1 MTGFEIRIRSGTGT
15 LVRTFAIGNL
25 APNAEAI
32 RTWDGKNDSATFV
45 AEGTYTARALATGQI
60 ENDASNSKKE
70 IIVDN
75 TNPTV
80 TLLAPAD
87 GSTVSGTFNLE
98 ATPLDTGGND
108 INIEKVE
115 FYVDNSLV
123 DTDNG
128 PGGGWR
134 ANLNASNFS
143 AGSHTWFA
151 KAFDKA
157 GNNATSAS
165 RTFNIAAPNAA
176 PTLAAIGNKTVNE
189 GALLSFTATATDPD
203 SGQTLTFSLDPGG
216 PAGASITSAGAFT
229 WMPTEA
235 QGPGDYPVTI
245 RVTDNGTPALN
256 DFETISIHVNEV
268 NAAPVLDPIGN
279 KTVDEETQLSFT
291 ATATDADLPA
301 NTLTFSLDAG
311 APAGASITSTGAFTW
326 TPTEAQGPG
335 DYPVTIRV
343 TDNGTPA
350 LNGFETISI
359 HVNEVNKAPE
369 LAAIGNKTVDEE
381 LQLSFIA
388 TATDADLPANTLTFS
403 LDAGAPAGASITSAG
418 TFTWTPTEAQGP
430 GDYSVT
436 IRVTDN
442 GTPAL
447 NDFETISIH
456 VNEVNKAPELAA
468 IGNKTVDEELQ
479 LSFTATATDAD
490 LPANTLTFSLDA
502 GAPAGASITSAG
514 AFTWTPTEA
523 QGPGDYSVTIRVTDN
538 GTPAL
543 SGTETISINVNEVN
557 AAPELAAIGNKT
569 VDEELQLSFT
579 ATATDADLPAN
590 TLTFSLDVGAPAGAS
605 ITSAGAFT
613 WTPTEAQGPGNYSVT
628 IRVTDNGTPTLNDF
642 ETISINVNEVN
653 KAPELAAIGN
663 KTVDEELQLSFTATA
678 TDADLP
684 ANTLTFSLDAG
695 APAGASITSA
705 GAFTWTPTEA
715 QGPGDY
721 PVTIRVTDN
730 GTPALNDFETISIHV
745 NEVNKAPELA
755 AIGSKTVLW
764 GNALSFTA
772 SASDPDIPA
781 NVLTFSLV
789 GAPAGASISGAG
801 AFSWTPTSGQLG
813 SHTFTVKVVDNG
825 SPSLSD
831 QEAIT
836 VVVGQ
841 RPTLLVYSG
850 DSSGQYSD
858 SVSLKATLTDNGG
871 GVMQGNGIS
880 GKTVSLLLGSQ
891 SASDDTD
898 STGLASAN
906 LTLTQAANSYSVN
919 SSFAGD
925 LLYLSSSDSDP
936 FTLTQE
942 NAQIQYTGVDT
953 VEQVGATLTLRAT
966 VWDSAA
972 SGYGGIETRE
982 QSGGS
987 NG

>member
-1 MTGFEIRIRSGTGT
+1 MSNNQFAPDEHDLGIRFYLTAKGTKSQAQTTFTDGEPRVTNVSTQIFSPNQVSSSGILDTVDITGKNVGGGAMTGFEIRIRSGTGT

-403 LDAGAPAGASITSAG
+403 LGAGAPAGASISAG
-418 TFTWTPTEAQGP
+418 
-430 GDYSVT
+430 
-436 IRVTDN
+436 
-442 GTPAL
+442 
-447 NDFETISIH
+447 
-456 VNEVNKAPELAA
+456 
-468 IGNKTVDEELQ
+468 
-479 LSFTATATDAD
+479 
-490 LPANTLTFSLDA
+490 
-502 GAPAGASITSAG
+502 
-514 AFTWTPTEA
+514 
-523 QGPGDYSVTIRVTDN
+523 
-538 GTPAL
+538 
-543 SGTETISINVNEVN
+543 
-557 AAPELAAIGNKT
+557 
-569 VDEELQLSFT
+569 
-579 ATATDADLPAN
+579 
-590 TLTFSLDVGAPAGAS
+590 
-605 ITSAGAFT
+605 
-613 WTPTEAQGPGNYSVT
+613 
-628 IRVTDNGTPTLNDF
+628 
-642 ETISINVNEVN
+642 
-653 KAPELAAIGN
+653 
-663 KTVDEELQLSFTATA
+663 
-678 TDADLP
+678 
-684 ANTLTFSLDAG
+684 
-695 APAGASITSA
+695 

-730 GTPALNDFETISIHV
+730 GPAGNLFDEETISIHV
-745 NEVNKAPELA
+745 NEVNVVPEYSPPSATRTSRRACA
-755 AIGSKTVLW
+755 A
-764 GNALSFTA
+764 
-772 SASDPDIPA
+772 
-781 NVLTFSLV
+781 
-789 GAPAGASISGAG
+789 
-801 AFSWTPTSGQLG
+801 QLHG
-813 SHTFTVKVVDNG
+813 DRH
-825 SPSLSD
+825 
-831 QEAIT
+831 
-836 VVVGQ
+836 GQ
-841 RPTLLVYSG
+841 RPPGEHADVLPRC
-850 DSSGQYSD
+850 
-858 SVSLKATLTDNGG
+858 KARYLR
-871 GVMQGNGIS
+871 QAR
-880 GKTVSLLLGSQ
+880 
-891 SASDDTD
+891 ASRP
-898 STGLASAN
+898 
-906 LTLTQAANSYSVN
+906 AAR
-919 SSFAGD
+919 
-925 LLYLSSSDSDP
+925 
-936 FTLTQE
+936 
-942 NAQIQYTGVDT
+942 
-953 VEQVGATLTLRAT
+953 LRGRRPRRRAR
-966 VWDSAA
+966 A
-972 SGYGGIETRE
+972 IIR
-982 QSGGS
+982 
-987 NG
+987 